1 MTWQA
6 YQQFMQAMQSRI
18 AEKSTQGLQS
28 GRGVEVNDR
37 MITLEPVFRE
47 TPIVDPPTITKV
59 LFADITLTQS
69 DGEIKTNLIGYT
81 PFNGEIPL
89 GMTEVL
95 SWIDLQDTFN
105 GEYEYPVRPESP
117 SGPLVY
123 SGDYIIYSDG
133 DLNAITSR
141 LWISPKTI
149 KARFRFYIRGFI
161 GPPPY
166 DFDDGINVG
175 TFRVKLQQRGVVA
188 DFSTGGLRPITKDDE
203 ITVGFR
209 GDDFTMESIAER
221 DSSQRLV
228 VTEITKS

>member
-18 AEKSTQGLQS
+18 AERSTQGLQS

-47 TPIVDPPTITKV
+47 TPIVDPPTITNI

-89 GMTEVL
+89 GMTEVV
-95 SWIDLQDTFN
+95 SWVDLRQIFAEEN
-105 GEYEYPVRPESP
+105 YEFPVRPEEP
-117 SGPLVY
+117 YELLVH
-123 SGDYIIYSDG
+123 SGDYRSGSDPSLP
-133 DLNAITSR
+133 D
-141 LWISPKTI
+141 LWISPKTV

-175 TFRVKLQQRGVVA
+175 TFRVKLQQRGTVVDPSA
-188 DFSTGGLRPITKDDE
+188 GGLRPVTKDDE

-209 GDDFTMESIAER
+209 GDDFTMESIA
-221 DSSQRLV
+221 DSDPDQRLV

>member
-59 LFADITLTQS
+59 LFADITLTQTV
-69 DGEIKTNLIGYT
+69 GELKANLIGYT

-89 GMTEVL
+89 GMTEVV
-95 SWIDLQDTFN
+95 SWVDPREVSSGD
-105 GEYEYPVRPESP
+105 YEFDVGPESP
-117 SGPLVY
+117 AGPLVY
-123 SGDYIIYSDG
+123 GGDYILG
-133 DLNAITSR
+133 DPSLPD
-141 LWISPKTI
+141 LWISPLTI
-149 KARFRFYIRGFI
+149 KARFRFYVRGFI
-161 GPPPY
+161 GSGVG
-166 DFDDGINVG
+166 DFADGINLG

-188 DFSTGGLRPITKDDE
+188 DFSTGGLRPVTKDDE

-221 DSSQRLV
+221 DSGQSLV
-228 VTEITKS
+228 VTELTKS

>member
-37 MITLEPVFRE
+37 MITLEPAFRE
-47 TPIVDPPTITKV
+47 TPIVDPPLIQKV
-59 LFADITLTQS
+59 LFADITLTQA
-69 DGEIKTNLIGYT
+69 DGEIKINLVGYT

-89 GMTEVL
+89 GMNDVV
-95 SWIDLQDTFN
+95 SWSDLRDISS
-105 GEYEYPVRPESP
+105 YEFAVVPDGAY
-117 SGPLVY
+117 GPLAY
-123 SGDYIIYSDG
+123 SGDYVIYSDG
-133 DLNAITSR
+133 DANLLTSQ
-141 LWISPKTI
+141 LWISPKTV
-149 KARFRFYIRGFI
+149 KARFRFYVRGFI
-161 GPPPY
+161 VGPDIV

-175 TFRVKLQQRGVVA
+175 TFRVKLQQRGSVA
-188 DFSTGGLRPITKDDE
+188 DFSAGVLRPVTKDDE

-209 GDDFTMESIAER
+209 GDDFTMESIADG

>member
-18 AEKSTQGLQS
+18 AERSTQGLQS

-47 TPIVDPPTITKV
+47 TPIVDPPTITNI
-59 LFADITLTQS
+59 LFADITLTQTV
-69 DGEIKTNLIGYT
+69 GEIKANLIGYT

-89 GMTEVL
+89 GMTEVV
-95 SWIDLQDTFN
+95 SWVDLRQIFAEEN
-105 GEYEYPVRPESP
+105 YEYPVQPESP

-123 SGDYIIYSDG
+123 SGDYIAGLPPEY
-133 DLNAITSR
+133 DL
-141 LWISPKTI
+141 WVSPLTI

-175 TFRVKLQQRGVVA
+175 TFRVKLQQRGTVVDPSA
-188 DFSTGGLRPITKDDE
+188 GGLRPITKDDE